1 MNVRFSSLL
10 AFVGIFLFTS
20 CNKEF
25 SDVDASLLPT
35 DTFVIEKQTALVG
48 VQHERIEVIRTD
60 DLSFLYLGQ
69 YQDPVFGTTTA
80 SVTTQLSLP
89 LSSSGIFG
97 LMSAE
102 NEEEGTSAEGTNIN
116 PHNEEETVKN
126 VWLELPFYTNQRD
139 SDGDGVIDIFDIDPD
154 DKESDSDGDGLTDI
168 QESMTVNFDPL
179 KADTDGDGIN
189 DGEDTD
195 TINPDADANNYE
207 IEFLFGD
214 SSQEVYFQ
222 VKELSYFLPLLDP
235 DDNFQSI
242 RSFYSNNDLEQEG
255 FTSNGLY
262 DDKINL
268 SFEELVFY
276 NEDDPETEDVDES
289 TLVGERLAPRV
300 RIPLEPSYFQ
310 QKLFEREGESVL
322 FDNNDFQEYF
332 NGLVISIQNN
342 TNPLLMQLNFV
353 AGQIKIE
360 YDFKKLV
367 LIEDGDTAN
376 PSDYVVEDSSSTY
389 TLGLSGVQFNSIA
402 QDEPVLEVQN
412 ALRGQDDGQYIY
424 LKGGLGVVSYI
435 DLFAGAE
442 GQSQLTELQSN
453 PWLINEANL
462 TFYVD
467 QQKVADLGL
476 SELPSRLYLFDADES
491 TPLEDYI
498 IDGTSGSHPDQ
509 VKTTFGGL
517 AQYNEAGEVISYKF
531 VITEHLSKLI
541 RQADD
546 YENIQ
551 LGLCVSSDYLNIQS
565 TEVVQPELEVPQS
578 AISSPLGVILAGP
591 NHTNPDLRLQLEIFY
606 TAYQ

>member
-1 MNVRFSSLL
+1 
-10 AFVGIFLFTS
+10 
-20 CNKEF
+20 
-25 SDVDASLLPT
+25 
-35 DTFVIEKQTALVG
+35 
-48 VQHERIEVIRTD
+48 
-60 DLSFLYLGQ
+60 
-69 YQDPVFGTTTA
+69 
-80 SVTTQLSLP
+80 
-89 LSSSGIFG
+89 
-97 LMSAE
+97 
-102 NEEEGTSAEGTNIN
+102 
-116 PHNEEETVKN
+116 
-126 VWLELPFYTNQRD
+126 
-139 SDGDGVIDIFDIDPD
+139 
-154 DKESDSDGDGLTDI
+154 
-168 QESMTVNFDPL
+168 
-179 KADTDGDGIN
+179 
-189 DGEDTD
+189 
-195 TINPDADANNYE
+195 
-207 IEFLFGD
+207 
-214 SSQEVYFQ
+214 
-222 VKELSYFLPLLDP
+222 
-235 DDNFQSI
+235 
-242 RSFYSNNDLEQEG
+242 
-255 FTSNGLY
+255 
-262 DDKINL
+262 
-268 SFEELVFY
+268 VFY

-402 QDEPVLEVQN
+402 QDEPALEVQN

>member
-435 DLFAGAE
+435 DIFAGAE

>member
-102 NEEEGTSAEGTNIN
+102 NEEEGTSTDDTNIN

-214 SSQEVYFQ
+214 SSQEVHFQ

-255 FTSNGLY
+255 FTSNVLY

-276 NEDDPETEDVDES
+276 NEDDSETEDVDES

-402 QDEPVLEVQN
+402 QDEPALEVQN

-541 RQADD
+541 RLPDN

-591 NHTNPDLRLQLEIFY
+591 NHTNPDLRLHLEIFY